1 MIQECMSGLKSFEEG
16 GGSQPSA
23 ETAVERPA
31 WVPPERGVP
40 VYVSIFLLL
49 LMLPALFTVYPVWG
63 SIIHLVLGAV
73 MTILRLFPLPQIVKL
88 CIALVPCVAMFFYA
102 VRFEGVVSQFAFY
115 RGFRVFSRFVWT
127 FMFVVWLLMNN
138 QPPKTSP
145 EIADSASGVALFA
158 GLVAGIAVHFIFRWL
173 DRLFFPVAKEIKKIE
188 TLKAKGRSLKR
199 GIAER
204 ILYGFLWLIPVGV
217 ACQVV
222 INILTGMIM
231 DEATRAQFNKSCG
244 PLVVVIYV
252 VVWSILAFTG
262 ILPGTAR
269 VKVSA
274 EKLQEQTEAG

>member
-1 MIQECMSGLKSFEEG
+1 MSGLKSFEEG

-23 ETAVERPA
+23 ETAVTRPA

-40 VYVSIFLLL
+40 VYVSTFLLF

-63 SIIHLVLGAV
+63 STVHLVLGV
-73 MTILRLFPLPQIVKL
+73 TMTILRLVPISQMLKL
-88 CIALVPCVAMFFYA
+88 CIAMVPCVAMFFYA

-158 GLVAGIAVHFIFRWL
+158 GLVAAIAVHFIFRWL

-199 GIAER
+199 GIGER
-204 ILYGFLWLIPVGV
+204 ILYGVLWLVPVMV
-217 ACQVV
+217 ACQIVL
-222 INILTGMIM
+222 NILTGIIM

-244 PLVVVIYV
+244 LLVFVIYL
-252 VVWSILAFTG
+252 VVWSILGIAG
-262 ILPGTAR
+262 ILPGTGK

-274 EKLQEQTEAG
+274 QKLQEQAEAG